1 MTITKEDLDTIK
13 IGREDLVSLKTM
25 GNIYEICYLQ
35 KKNNQIKTQLI
46 DKDHY
51 MYLDTGEIFECN
63 HIENRSE
70 SKFQVGQS
78 LKRLRDYIN
87 TNVVEPDKCKWITLT
102 YAKNMQDT
110 NQLYKD
116 FQKFMQKLRYQ
127 YKSYNIEYIAAM
139 EPQAR
144 GAWHCH
150 CIVIF
155 DKVAPFIP
163 NSSIEKLWQQGF
175 TKTNKLEDIDN
186 IGAYLTAY
194 LGDMEFTKE
203 NIQELQKQ
211 GLNVSQMALKEVNEI
226 EGIKLKQPKSFIKGG
241 RLYMYPPKFN
251 LYRISRGIKKPIK
264 EYHSY
269 HIAKE
274 KAGLQLPT
282 YSKGIKVS
290 DTDNSFSNIIIY
302 EYYNTKR
309 KSLQVKK

>member
-1 MTITKEDLDTIK
+1 MTITKENLDTIK
-13 IGREDLVSLKTM
+13 IGRENLVSLKTM
-25 GNIYEICYLQ
+25 GNVFEICYLE
-35 KKNNQIKTQLI
+35 KTNRIITTQLI

-51 MYLDTGEIFECN
+51 IYLNTGEIFECN

-87 TNVVEPDKCKWITLT
+87 TNVVDTNKCKWITLT

-110 NQLYKD
+110 KQLYKD

-127 YKSYNIEYIAAM
+127 YKDYKIEYITAC

-144 GAWHCH
+144 GAWHMH
-150 CIVIF
+150 LILIF

-163 NSSIEKLWQQGF
+163 NAIIEKLWDKGF
-175 TKTNKLEDIDN
+175 TKTNKLDNIDN

-194 LGDMEFTKE
+194 LGDMELTQE
-203 NIQELQKQ
+203 NLQELEKNGLKMANIKIKQ
-211 GLNVSQMALKEVNEI
+211 VNEI
-226 EGIKLKQPKSFIKGG
+226 ENIKLKEPKSFIKGG
-241 RLYMYPPKFN
+241 RLYMYPPNFN

-264 EYHSY
+264 EYLSY
-269 HIAKE
+269 QVAKE
-274 KAGLQLPT
+274 KIGCIKPT
-282 YSKGIKVS
+282 YTKGIKIS
-290 DTDNSFSNIIIY
+290 DTDNSFNNIIIY

-309 KSLQVKK
+309 QNG

>member
-1 MTITKEDLDTIK
+1 MIKKEVLTDCS
-13 IGREDLVSLKTM
+13 IGTEDLVSLKTM
-25 GNIYEICYLQ
+25 GHIYEICYLQ
-35 KKNNQIKTQLI
+35 KKNNEIKTQLL

-63 HIENRSE
+63 HIDNRSE

-87 TNVVEPDKCKWITLT
+87 TNVVEPNKCKWVTLT

-110 NQLYKD
+110 KQLYND
-116 FQKFMQKLRYQ
+116 FKRFMTRFKRRF
-127 YKSYNIEYIAAM
+127 KEYNIEYITAC

-144 GAWHCH
+144 GAWHMH
-150 CIVIF
+150 LILIF

-163 NSSIEKLWQQGF
+163 NTTIEKLWEQGF
-175 TKTNKLEDIDN
+175 TKTTKLDDIDN

-194 LGDMEFTKE
+194 LGDMEFTAE
-203 NIQELQKQ
+203 NILELQKQ

-226 EGIKLKQPKSFIKGG
+226 EGIKLKEPKSFIKGG

-269 HIAKE
+269 HVAKE
-274 KAGLQLPT
+274 KAGLRLPT
-282 YSKGIKVS
+282 YTKGIKIS
-290 DTDNSFSNIIIY
+290 DTENSFDNIIIY

-309 KSLQVKK
+309 K

>member
-1 MTITKEDLDTIK
+1 MIKKEELTDYS

-25 GNIYEICYLQ
+25 GHIYEICYLQ
-35 KKNNQIKTQLI
+35 KKNNEIKTQLI

-63 HIENRSE
+63 HIGNRAEN
-70 SKFQVGQS
+70 KFQVGQS
-78 LKRLRDYIN
+78 LKRLREYIN
-87 TNVVEPDKCKWITLT
+87 TNVVDTNKCKWVTLT

-110 NQLYKD
+110 KQLYNDFKRFMTRFKRRFKD
-116 FQKFMQKLRYQ
+116 YD
-127 YKSYNIEYIAAM
+127 IEYITAC

-144 GAWHCH
+144 GAWHMH
-150 CIVIF
+150 LILIF

-163 NSSIEKLWQQGF
+163 NATIEKLWQQGF
-175 TKTNKLEDIDN
+175 TKTTKLDDIDN

-203 NIQELQKQ
+203 NILELQKQ

-226 EGIKLKQPKSFIKGG
+226 EGIKLKEPKSFIKGG

-264 EYHSY
+264 EYYSY
-269 HIAKE
+269 HVAKE

-282 YSKGIKVS
+282 YSKGIKLS

-309 KSLQVKK
+309 K

>member
-1 MTITKEDLDTIK
+1 MIK
-13 IGREDLVSLKTM
+13 KDILTDYSIGTEDLVSLKTM
-25 GNIYEICYLQ
+25 GHIYEICYLQ
-35 KKNNQIKTQLI
+35 KKNNEIKIQLL

-63 HIENRSE
+63 HIDNRAE

-87 TNVVEPDKCKWITLT
+87 TNVVEPNNCKWVTLT

-110 NQLYKD
+110 KKLYNDFKNFIRRFKD
-116 FQKFMQKLRYQ
+116 Q
-127 YKSYNIEYIAAM
+127 YGHIEYIVAM

-150 CIVIF
+150 CIIIF
-155 DKVAPFIP
+155 DNVAPFIP

-175 TKTNKLEDIDN
+175 TKTTKLDNIDN

-203 NIQELQKQ
+203 NILELQKQ
-211 GLNVSQMALKEVNEI
+211 GLKVSQMALKEVNEI
-226 EGIKLKQPKSFIKGG
+226 EGIKLKEPKSFIKGG

-251 LYRISRGIKKPIK
+251 LYRISRGIKKPKK
-264 EYHSY
+264 EYYSY
-269 HIAKE
+269 HVAKE
-274 KAGLQLPT
+274 KIGCTKPT
-282 YSKGIKVS
+282 YSKGIKIS
-290 DTDNSFSNIIIY
+290 DLDNSFDNRIIY

-309 KSLQVKK
+309 K

>member
-1 MTITKEDLDTIK
+1 MIKKEDLSDYS
-13 IGREDLVSLKTM
+13 IGTEDLVSLKTM
-25 GNIYEICYLQ
+25 GHIYEICYLQ
-35 KKNNQIKTQLI
+35 KKNDKISTQLI

-51 MYLDTGEIFECN
+51 MYLDSGEIFECN
-63 HIENRSE
+63 HIDNRAE

-87 TNVVEPDKCKWITLT
+87 TNVVDTNKCKWITLT
-102 YAKNMQDT
+102 YAKNMTDT
-110 NQLYKD
+110 KKLYNDFKNFIRRFKD
-116 FQKFMQKLRYQ
+116 Q
-127 YKSYNIEYIAAM
+127 YGHIEYIVAM

-150 CIVIF
+150 CIIIF

-163 NSSIEKLWQQGF
+163 NATIEKLWQQGF
-175 TKTNKLEDIDN
+175 TKTTKLDDIDN

-211 GLNVSQMALKEVNEI
+211 GLNVSQMALKEVKEI
-226 EGIKLKQPKSFIKGG
+226 EGKKLKEPKSFIKGG

-269 HIAKE
+269 HVAKE

-282 YSKGIKVS
+282 YSKGIKLS
-290 DTDNSFSNIIIY
+290 DTDDSFSNIIIY

-309 KSLQVKK
+309 K

>member
-1 MTITKEDLDTIK
+1 MIKKEELTDYS
-13 IGREDLVSLKTM
+13 IGTEDLVSLKTM
-25 GNIYEICYLQ
+25 GHIYEICYLQ
-35 KKNNQIKTQLI
+35 KKNNEIKIQLL

-87 TNVVEPDKCKWITLT
+87 TNVVEPNYCKWITLT
-102 YAKNMQDT
+102 YKSNMTDSK
-110 NQLYKD
+110 QLYND
-116 FQKFMQKLRYQ
+116 FKRFMTRFKRRFKE
-127 YKSYNIEYIAAM
+127 YKIEYIVAM

-150 CIVIF
+150 CIIIF
-155 DKVAPFIP
+155 DRVAPFIP
-163 NSSIEKLWQQGF
+163 NATIEKLWEQGF
-175 TKTNKLEDIDN
+175 TKITKLDDIDN

-203 NIQELQKQ
+203 NILELQKQ
-211 GLNVSQMALKEVNEI
+211 GLKVSQMALKEVNEI
-226 EGIKLKQPKSFIKGG
+226 EGIKLKEPKSFIKGG

-251 LYRISRGIKKPIK
+251 LYRISRGIKKPKK
-264 EYHSY
+264 EYYSY
-269 HIAKE
+269 HVAKE
-274 KAGLQLPT
+274 KAGLRVPT
-282 YSKGIKVS
+282 YSKGIKIS
-290 DTDNSFSNIIIY
+290 DLDNSFDNIIIY

-309 KSLQVKK
+309 K

>member
-1 MTITKEDLDTIK
+1 MIKKEELTDYS
-13 IGREDLVSLKTM
+13 IGSEDLVSLKTM
-25 GNIYEICYLQ
+25 GHIYEICYLQ
-35 KKNNQIKTQLI
+35 KKNNKITIQLL

-51 MYLDTGEIFECN
+51 IYLDTGEIFECN
-63 HIENRSE
+63 HIDNRAE

-87 TNVVEPDKCKWITLT
+87 TNVLDPNNCKWVTLT

-110 NQLYKD
+110 KKLYND
-116 FQKFMQKLRYQ
+116 FKNFIRRFKEQ
-127 YKSYNIEYIAAM
+127 YGHIEYIVAM

-150 CIVIF
+150 CIILF

-163 NSSIEKLWQQGF
+163 NATIEKLWQQGF
-175 TKTNKLEDIDN
+175 TKTTKLDNIDN

-194 LGDMEFTKE
+194 LGDMEFTEE
-203 NIQELQKQ
+203 NIQELEKQ
-211 GLNVSQMALKEVNEI
+211 GLKVSQMALKEVNEI
-226 EGIKLKQPKSFIKGG
+226 EGIKLKEPKSFIKGG

-251 LYRISRGIKKPIK
+251 LYRISRGIKKPKK
-264 EYHSY
+264 EYYSY
-269 HIAKE
+269 HVAKE

-282 YSKGIKVS
+282 YSKGISLS
-290 DTDNSFSNIIIY
+290 DTDNSFTNKIIY

-309 KSLQVKK
+309 ISKKV